1 LKRLQAALAL
11 ALLSGCAAE
20 VAPVDLDAGGVT
32 PGATDRPPIK
42 IFLMAGQSNMEG
54 SGQAKHIRENHPALM
69 RPREDVWCAWPGMK
83 TGPLSPSFGFRSDGY
98 GPELLFGHVLG
109 EALANPI
116 LLVKSAK
123 GGTTLYK
130 DWRTPSAVARLGGRV
145 GPFYTGMMRFFHM
158 VLDNLDDQCPPWR
171 GRGFEIA
178 GFVWFQGENDT
189 CGKADRTDPKSG
201 YWNFYEDN
209 LRDLIKDVRA
219 ELAVPDLPVVI
230 IQINDS
236 GCWEAQ
242 GFQVDGKN
250 VRVPS
255 GPVVRAAQRKVAE
268 TTPGCAWI
276 ETLDLHEGYHYDSA
290 SHVEIGRRAGTACL
304 PLTRER
310 RMDHSRDAR
319 VLASRARFKA
329 AHPEPAPGA
338 TPEAAS
344 LRDGLVAY
352 FGFDEGRG
360 VTTTGRGPGDLCGE
374 LKGGAGW
381 RKGLFG
387 SAVDLAGDQSV
398 VVPGFREPLG
408 PGGLIESLSVSF
420 WMQTPHR
427 DPHQRVGKGVGRKRE
442 GSGGPNWFISQRAN
456 VAGWD
461 VANHDIDGFFFFT
474 AAFKDGR
481 ARGAHAG
488 WGEPRSYTDGYTWRH
503 VAAVYDGA
511 SSCYELYVDGRRMKA
526 SPKTLGVSHIVPAD
540 TPLVIGGPMK
550 GPDHHAAYDE
560 LAIWSRPLSAAEIAT
575 ARIPCPLPRPQ
586 FLFSITPRGLRSH
599 RPRPIHPTL
608 GPS

>member
-1 LKRLQAALAL
+1 VKRLPVTILLAVL
-11 ALLSGCAAE
+11 GGCAGD
-20 VAPVDLDAGGVT
+20 VIPVDVDGSAAT
-32 PGATDRPPIK
+32 PGEPGGLPIK
-42 IFLMAGQSNMEG
+42 IYLMAGQSNMEG
-54 SGQAKHIRENHPALM
+54 SGNAKHIRENHPALM
-69 RPREDVWCAWPGMK
+69 RPREDVWCAWPGMR

-109 EALANPI
+109 EALANPV

-130 DWRTPSAVARLGGRV
+130 DWRTPSAVARLGGQV
-145 GPFYTGMMRFFHM
+145 GPLYTGMMRFFHT
-158 VLDNLDDQCPPWR
+158 VLDNLDDQCPPWS

-189 CGKADRTDPKSG
+189 CGKADKTDPKSG

-209 LRDLIKDVRA
+209 LRDLINDVRR
-219 ELAVPDLPVVI
+219 ELGVPDLPVVI

-255 GPVVRAAQRKVAE
+255 GPVLRAAQRKVAE
-268 TTPGCAWI
+268 STPGCTWVK
-276 ETLDLHEGYHYDSA
+276 TLDLHEGYHYDSA
-290 SHVEIGRRAGTACL
+290 SHVEIGRRAGRACL
-304 PLTRER
+304 PLTRAR
-310 RMDHSRDAR
+310 RMDHSRDPG
-319 VLASRARFKA
+319 VLAARARFRSA
-329 AHPEPAPGA
+329 CAQRPPAG
-338 TPEAAS
+338 TPDVAS

-352 FGFDEGRG
+352 FSFDEGHG
-360 VTTTGRGPGDLCGE
+360 VTTTGRGPGDLRGE

-381 RKGLFG
+381 QKGLLG
-387 SAVDLAGDQSV
+387 SAVRLSGDQSV

-408 PGGLIESLSVSF
+408 PGGLIEALSVSF
-420 WMQTPHR
+420 WMQTPRR
-427 DPHQRVGKGVGRKRE
+427 DPHQRVGKGVGRKHE
-442 GSGGPNWFISQRAN
+442 GSTGPNWFISERAN

-503 VAAVYDGA
+503 VVAVYDGK
-511 SSCYELYVDGRRMKA
+511 SRRYELYVDGRRMKV
-526 SPKTLGVSHIVPAD
+526 SPKALGDSHIVPAD

-550 GPDHHAAYDE
+550 GTDHHAAYDE
-560 LAIWSRPLSAAEIAT
+560 LAIWSRALTATEVAALYNRGHGV
-575 ARIPCPLPRPQ
+575 RIP
-586 FLFSITPRGLRSH
+586 
-599 RPRPIHPTL
+599 
-608 GPS
+608 